1 MAIEPPPGPPAPP
14 QTPAPPIQ
22 QQAPPPTARRGGC
35 GARGCGFGCG
45 GCLAV
50 LLLAALLVVGGG
62 WWFFVVQASAAVTA
76 PATLIVINQPL
87 TVSSAGNAGHPG
99 IPGQQLN
106 AGDSVTAEPGGHGA
120 IQFPDGSYTKL
131 APGSTVQV
139 NNVQLQRNGNVQ
151 AISLVQKVGRTFTNV
166 QHLSSGASFTVAGHS
181 VNAAVRGTQFEV
193 LVRSDGTNRIWV
205 FVGTVRVSGKTSATL
220 HAGQEIDAD
229 ASGNLSNLR
238 SNQFDLQDPF
248 PLAAQ
253 CASAASSA
261 GNNPGTAQLTT
272 GDSLTSG
279 QSAETDYNS
288 SGGNLNVELCYPGSL
303 MSVTITAPDGRQI
316 TRQGPPPIAIRIA
329 GGSPGVYKA
338 VVRAVSVA
346 SAGEPYAIAFATDE
360 PCAAANVDTGG
371 VVRETLSNAQISSA
385 LAESGTSGVTIFIQG
400 TSPSAARI
408 VYYSDVGGIAVSWT
422 IDFYAATPNLGAV
435 ITQVTVHDIN
445 VTTQVITRL
454 SSFGGQ
460 SISSIPSGFVVDRVY
475 SCTGPNGDGLAVIEG
490 HR

>member
-1 MAIEPPPGPPAPP
+1 M
-14 QTPAPPIQ
+14 QQ
-22 QQAPPPTARRGGC
+22 QQAPPATPRRSGC
-35 GARGCGFGCG
+35 GGRGCGFGCG
-45 GCLAV
+45 GCLVV
-50 LLLAALLVVGGG
+50 LLLAALLAVGGG

-87 TVSSAGNAGHPG
+87 TVNDNPG
-99 IPGQQLN
+99 IPGQSLN
-106 AGDSVTAEPGGHGA
+106 AGDTVKSGAGGHGA

-139 NNVQLQRNGNVQ
+139 NSVQLQRDGNVQ
-151 AISLVQKVGRTFTNV
+151 SISLLEKAGRTFTNV
-166 QHLSSGASFTVAGHS
+166 QHLTSGASFTVSGHS
-181 VNAAVRGTQFEV
+181 VTAAVRGTQFEV

-205 FVGTVRVSGKTSATL
+205 FVGTVKVSGKTSATL
-220 HAGQEIDAD
+220 NAGQEIDAD
-229 ASGNLSNLR
+229 PSGNLSNLR
-238 SNQFDLQDPF
+238 SNQFDPQDPF

-253 CASAASSA
+253 CASAVSGA
-261 GNNPGTAQLTT
+261 GNNAGTAQLTT
-272 GDSLTSG
+272 GDALASG
-279 QSAETDYNS
+279 QEAETDYNS

-303 MSVTITAPDGRQI
+303 MSVTITDPNGRQV
-316 TRQGPPPIAIRIA
+316 TRQGPPPIAVRIA
-329 GGSPGVYKA
+329 GGSPGVYRA
-338 VVRAVSVA
+338 VMRAVSVP

-371 VVRETLSNAQISSA
+371 VVRETLSNSQISSA

-400 TSPSAARI
+400 TSPGSARI
-408 VYYSDVGGIAVSWT
+408 VYYSDVGGMSVSWT

-435 ITQVTVHDIN
+435 ITQVSVHGIN

-475 SCTGPNGDGLAVIEG
+475 SCTGPNGDNMAVIEG